1 MHDTWEPCPWVE
13 SRDHHEGCSSFSLQ
27 LCRSPQYDN
36 ILPFGWLF
44 SLSKRFQLSITT
56 TSSKKTAS
64 KQNNLFLVDNE
75 ELAELAELVK
85 PVVAEAMKE
94 AIPKFEEDV
103 VAQLSAKT
111 QAMVAEQ
118 MSEFRSEMVETNE
131 THLSAV

>member
-1 MHDTWEPCPWVE
+1 M
-13 SRDHHEGCSSFSLQ
+13 
-27 LCRSPQYDN
+27 
-36 ILPFGWLF
+36 F
-44 SLSKRFQLSITT
+44 SLSERFQLSITT

-75 ELAELAELVK
+75 ELAELVK

-131 THLSAV
+131 THLFAVESRLSAMVSKLTAWCTSPEDKLTDMEIS